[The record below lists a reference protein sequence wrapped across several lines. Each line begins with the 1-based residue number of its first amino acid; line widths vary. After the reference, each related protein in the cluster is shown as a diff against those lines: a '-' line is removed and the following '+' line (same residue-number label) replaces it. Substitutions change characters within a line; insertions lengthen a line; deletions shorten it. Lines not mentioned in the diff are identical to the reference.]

1 MPPPMLFLS
10 FVSTL
15 HEKLLRNWRKKKS
28 NGLNVECGQVEG
40 MRMRWN
46 VTVEGHL
53 DDTLVD
59 AEDKVVRVL

>member
-1 MPPPMLFLS
+1 MPFLS
-10 FVSTL
+10 VVFTL
-15 HEKLLRNWRKKKS
+15 HDKLLRNWRK
-28 NGLNVECGQVEG
+28 VEWTECRVWTSLGRG
-40 MRMRWN
+40 MRWN